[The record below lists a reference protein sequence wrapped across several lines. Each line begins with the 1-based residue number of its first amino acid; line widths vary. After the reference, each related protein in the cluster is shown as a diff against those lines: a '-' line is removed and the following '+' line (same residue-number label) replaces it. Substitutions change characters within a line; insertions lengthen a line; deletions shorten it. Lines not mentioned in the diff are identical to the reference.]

1 VACGRPQPSTVV
13 FSGSP
18 SFDNVRATFIREQE
32 SEENINYLR
41 LRVGR
46 EDELR
51 VVDSENQPGGFD
63 MRRKMIRSISL
74 TLSSI
79 LCLVAFQQAA
89 LAGPPLLCHPFDI
102 NNARSLPWSGS
113 EWRGVDKNYNINR
126 LVEDTLGLLT
136 PETPVIVRMETLRR
150 ATVYAVWSL
159 NDYKVGYSVK
169 DASVATEL
177 LARLKSRIPAAGVK
191 SDKRATALA
200 MFDYGYLVETY
211 KQAGDG
217 SVKLAG
223 GIDGYGMI
231 VKASA
236 QIGSDPA
243 MEYAAAL
250 SCMGRKKEAGQD
262 AYVAHLQKALA
273 GAQEG
278 SLLGRNILNYFRD
291 RGKTIAELRASIA
304 KN

>member
-1 VACGRPQPSTVV
+1 
-13 FSGSP
+13 
-18 SFDNVRATFIREQE
+18 
-32 SEENINYLR
+32 
-41 LRVGR
+41 
-46 EDELR
+46 
-51 VVDSENQPGGFD
+51 
-63 MRRKMIRSISL
+63 MRRKMLRSISL
-74 TLSSI
+74 TLTSI
-79 LCLVAFQQAA
+79 LSLMVLQQVA

-102 NNARSLPWSGS
+102 GNARSLPWSGS

-126 LVEDTLGLLT
+126 LVEDTLSLLT
-136 PETPVIVRMETLRR
+136 SQTPVMVRMETLRR
-150 ATVYAVWSL
+150 ATVYSVWSL
-159 NDYKVGYSVK
+159 NDYKVGIAVK

-177 LARLKSRIPAAGVK
+177 LARLKARIPAAGVK
-191 SDKRATALA
+191 SDKKAAALA

-211 KQAGDG
+211 KQG
-217 SVKLAG
+217 SYDSQASRGAKLVEN
-223 GIDGYGMI
+223 IDGYGMI

-236 QIGSDPA
+236 QIGSDPE

-278 SLLGRNILNYFRD
+278 SLLGRNLLNYFRD